1 MNKNVEPLDLKRPWI
16 KKINQYPH
24 APGVYFFKDK
34 NGTFLY
40 VGKAKDLR
48 KRLSSYA
55 VRIPPDIKTR
65 TMLSQ
70 ANDVDFIVTS
80 SEKEALLL
88 EATLIKRHLPKYN
101 VILRD
106 DKNYPALRLN
116 LSQSFPRLEIV
127 RKIKND
133 GAVYFGPFPSAKS
146 VRQTMKMVNKVFP
159 IRQCRSKKLQKKTR
173 PCLNF
178 QIGRC
183 LGPCARDVKKDK
195 YDKIVREVI
204 LFLQGKTD
212 QLQKTL
218 RKQMEKAAEEL
229 DFEKAA
235 ILRDRLNDIENTLEH
250 QKIISTRF
258 QDKDVIAVGREK
270 ETAGLSALFIRKGIL
285 IDSRNFFF
293 QKPWASNKEI
303 IGAFLIQFYQQ
314 DKFIPHE
321 ILVSHIPEGSD
332 SIAEFL
338 SELRGRRVV
347 VRKPSRG
354 EGRQLIQLATEN
366 AKKHLDL
373 KRSAKILYETVSLQL
388 QSVLSLSKAP
398 SYIACVDISHF
409 QGSDQ
414 VGAFIV
420 FAKGTPWKKGYRKFR
435 INLEKKADDPAMV
448 AEVIQRYFSETKDN
462 RRVDLD
468 LLVIDGGKAQLMS
481 AQKILKNLGRNDIP
495 VIGFA
500 KARGEKH
507 LHKSKETIER
517 IYTLERKKP
526 ILFYSKPAAYLFLQQ
541 VRDEAHRF
549 AITYHQ
555 KKYLDRILTSRLDEI
570 PGVGPRRRNNLLQY
584 FKNIDEIKKATRED
598 LLQVDTITKTVAENI
613 CKFFH
618 PETEEDII

>member
-1 MNKNVEPLDLKRPWI
+1 MNENGELFELKKPWI
-16 KKINQYPH
+16 KKINRYPH
-24 APGVYFFKDK
+24 APGVYFFKD
-34 NGTFLY
+34 NNDIFLY

-55 VRIPPDIKTR
+55 VRVPPDIKTR

-88 EATLIKRHLPKYN
+88 EVTLIKRHLPKYN

-146 VRQTMKMVNKVFP
+146 VRQTLKMVNKVFP
-159 IRQCRSKKLQKKTR
+159 IRQCRSKKLQKKAR

-183 LGPCARDVKKDK
+183 LGPCARDVKKK
-195 YDKIVREVI
+195 EYDKIVREVI

-212 QLQKTL
+212 QLQRTL
-218 RKQMEKAAEEL
+218 RKQMKEAADEL
-229 DFEKAA
+229 NFEKAA
-235 ILRDRLNDIENTLEH
+235 ILRDRLEDVENTLER

-258 QDKDVIAVGREK
+258 QDKDVIAIYREK

-303 IGAFLIQFYQQ
+303 IGAFLIQFYRQ
-314 DKFIPHE
+314 DKFIPQE
-321 ILVSHIPEGSD
+321 ILVSHMPEGSD

-338 SELRGRRVV
+338 SELRGRRVM

-373 KRSAKILYETVSLQL
+373 KRSAKISYETVALQL
-388 QSVLSLSKAP
+388 QSVLSLSRAP

-420 FAKGTPWKKGYRKFR
+420 FANGTPWKKGYRKFR
-435 INLEKKADDPAMV
+435 IHLEKKADDPAMV

-462 RRVDLD
+462 IRVDLD

-481 AQKILKNLGRNDIP
+481 AQKILKNLGRNDIQI
-495 VIGFA
+495 IGFA

-507 LHKSKETIER
+507 LHKSNETIER

-526 ILFYSKPAAYLFLQQ
+526 ILLYSKPAAYLFLQQ

-555 KKYLDRILTSRLDEI
+555 KKYLHRILTSRLDEI
-570 PGVGPRRRNNLLQY
+570 PGVGPRRRNNLLQH

-598 LLQVDTITKTVAENI
+598 LLQVDTITRTVARNI
-613 CKFFH
+613 YKFFH